1 MFLTI
6 TKHCVFTSVNESSLN
21 SKNNYCNVY
30 GNKTYRFL
38 MREIGIF
45 TGVGN
50 GFQEA
55 GMAYTS
61 TNGPSL
67 YKTDFHSTH
76 LKKAK
81 HTHNTGR
88 SILNISIAK
97 IVLLP
102 LLSVILVTI
111 GHWFA
116 KISSLKY
123 VNFKHRYLFFG
134 KLRKCPSKH
143 KIIYAL
149 HKIFLLLLIALFIRC
164 KSSS

>member
-30 GNKTYRFL
+30 GNKSYRFL

-88 SILNISIAK
+88 PILNISIAK
-97 IVLLP
+97 IVFTP
-102 LLSVILVTI
+102 FAFCYSGYHWSLVC
-111 GHWFA
+111 
-116 KISSLKY
+116 K
-123 VNFKHRYLFFG
+123 N
-134 KLRKCPSKH
+134 
-143 KIIYAL
+143 
-149 HKIFLLLLIALFIRC
+149 IFLEIC
-164 KSSS
+164 KFQT

>member
-21 SKNNYCNVY
+21 SKNNYCNVC

-67 YKTDFHSTH
+67 YETDFHSTH

-81 HTHNTGR
+81 HTTLVGL
-88 SILNISIAK
+88 SLIS
-97 IVLLP
+97 V
-102 LLSVILVTI
+102 
-111 GHWFA
+111 
-116 KISSLKY
+116 
-123 VNFKHRYLFFG
+123 
-134 KLRKCPSKH
+134 
-143 KIIYAL
+143 
-149 HKIFLLLLIALFIRC
+149 
-164 KSSS
+164 